1 MPSLTKHANVRIQQ
15 RGIPTAV
22 VENLLDFGREV
33 HDHHGGLIVY
43 FTQRAREALRRACG
57 NEKYK
62 RIERHLDVYAVVAIS
77 GDIVT
82 VGHRTRRINRN

>member
-1 MPSLTKHANVRIQQ
+1 MLNMTKHAHARIQQ

-22 VENLLDFGREV
+22 VENLLNFGREV
-33 HDHHGGLIVY
+33 QDHHGGLILY
-43 FTQRAREALRRACG
+43 FNRRARETLRRAKG
-57 NEKYK
+57 NERYK
-62 RIERHLDVYAVVAIS
+62 RIEGYLSTYAVVAMS

>member
-1 MPSLTKHANVRIQQ
+1 MLNLTKHAHVRIQQ

-43 FTQRAREALRRACG
+43 FNRRARETLRRSCG

-62 RIERHLDVYAVVAIS
+62 RIEGHLDVYAVVAIS